1 MSFLSWI
8 VFDEVERQRARRIMA
23 LFEEKES
30 RDELGLGPI
39 RDSIADHLFPGTS
52 TIQTRV
58 RYMLFVPWI
67 YTMVE
72 EMDVSPERLVQAA
85 RNLEINLI
93 DALRAGGEDEGV
105 IGRFAHG
112 QLQRLPSS
120 VYWNGLR
127 SWGIRTFAGSQEAYF
142 TSMPALRRHRLRKRS
157 ASDFPDDAIRNHA
170 PWCADLPCRP
180 DGLLERAEFKLS
192 GDERDFLIDR
202 LVNAQPDSL
211 LTHLAKAGRHA
222 DCDFV
227 WQHPDYT
234 SFPDTARCL
243 IKHAE
248 VFSAVM
254 HGAALLYNLMLAQ
267 RRENEEWIERYRAEL
282 SEWRAMEFDRTAVSR
297 WSLDDFWRCIEHE
310 GHRIRDR
317 ARRFVHRWCE
327 LVDEHGGDIAELPA
341 ARDLVQER
349 ERTLKRSQSRFVNRT
364 VLDKWGGRSGANR
377 LSFRWREA
385 NSHIRDLT
393 DAG

>member
-1 MSFLSWI
+1 
-8 VFDEVERQRARRIMA
+8 MA

-39 RDSIADHLFPGTS
+39 RDSIADHLFPGTT

-58 RYMLFVPWI
+58 RYILFVPWI

-72 EMDVSPERLVQAA
+72 EMDGSPERLVQAA

-93 DALRAGGEDEGV
+93 DALRAGGEEEGV
-105 IGRFAHG
+105 IGRIAHG

-127 SWGIRTFAGSQEAYF
+127 SWDIRTFAGSQEAYF
-142 TSMPALRRHRLRKRS
+142 ASMPALRRHRLRKRS
-157 ASDFPDDAIRNHA
+157 ASDFPDDAIRDYA
-170 PWCADLPCRP
+170 PWCADLPRRP

-202 LVNAQPDSL
+202 LVNAQPNSL
-211 LTHLAKAGRHA
+211 LTHLAKAERHA
-222 DCDFV
+222 VCDFI
-227 WQHPDYT
+227 WEHPDYT
-234 SFPDTARCL
+234 SFPDAARRL

-254 HGAALLYNLMLAQ
+254 HGAALLYNLMLAE
-267 RRENEEWIERYRAEL
+267 RRENEEWIDRYHRGL
-282 SEWRAMEFDRTAVSR
+282 SDWRETEFDPTAVSL
-297 WSLDDFWRCIEHE
+297 WSLDDFWMCIEHE
-310 GHRIRDR
+310 GHRIRGR
-317 ARRFVHRWCE
+317 ARQFVHRWCE
-327 LVDEHGGDIAELPA
+327 LADEYSGEIADLPA
-341 ARDLVQER
+341 ARTLVEER
-349 ERTLKRSQSRFVNRT
+349 ERALKGSQSRFVNRT
-364 VLDKWGGRSGANR
+364 VLDKCGGRSGADR

-385 NSHIRDLT
+385 NSHIQDLT
-393 DAG
+393 GAG

>member
-1 MSFLSWI
+1 
-8 VFDEVERQRARRIMA
+8 MA
-23 LFEEKES
+23 LFEEKDS

-72 EMDVSPERLVQAA
+72 DMDASIERLTHEA
-85 RNLEINLI
+85 RNLEIGLI
-93 DALRAGGEDEGV
+93 DALRAGGEEEGV
-105 IGRFAHG
+105 IGRISHR

-127 SWGIRTFAGSQEAYF
+127 SWGIRTFAGSQETYF
-142 TSMPALRRHRLRKRS
+142 ASIPDLRRRRFRTKQ
-157 ASDFPDDAIRNHA
+157 AADFPDTEGRNHA
-170 PWCADLPCRP
+170 VWCANLPCRP
-180 DGLLERAEFKLS
+180 DDLLERADFKLR

-234 SFPDTARCL
+234 SFPDAARCL

-267 RRENEEWIERYRAEL
+267 RRENEKWIERYRTEL

-297 WSLDDFWRCIEHE
+297 WSLDDFWRCIKHE

-317 ARRFVHRWCE
+317 ARRFVHRWCK
-327 LVDEHGGDIAELPA
+327 LVDEHGGDIAELPT
-341 ARDLVQER
+341 ARALVQER

-364 VLDKWGGRSGANR
+364 VLDKWGGRSGVDR

>member
-1 MSFLSWI
+1 
-8 VFDEVERQRARRIMA
+8 MA
-23 LFEEKES
+23 LFEEKDS

-52 TIQTRV
+52 TIQTRA

-67 YTMVE
+67 YAMVE
-72 EMDVSPERLVQAA
+72 DMDAPAERLMQEA
-85 RNLEINLI
+85 RTLEVNLI

-105 IGRFAHG
+105 IGRFAGG

-142 TSMPALRRHRLRKRS
+142 ASMPALRRHRIRKRS
-157 ASDFPDDAIRNHA
+157 TSDFPDDASRDHA
-170 PWCADLPCRP
+170 PWCAGLPCRP
-180 DGLLERAEFKLS
+180 DDLLERADFMLTGNEA
-192 GDERDFLIDR
+192 DFLIDR
-202 LVNAQPDSL
+202 LVNTQPDSL

-222 DCDFV
+222 ACNFI
-227 WQHPDYT
+227 WEHPDYS
-234 SFPDTARCL
+234 SFPESTRRF
-243 IKHAE
+243 IEHAE

-254 HGAALLYNLMLAQ
+254 HGAALLYNLMLAE
-267 RRENEEWIERYRAEL
+267 RRENEEWIERYRDEL
-282 SEWRAMEFDRTAVSR
+282 SEWRETEFDRTAVSL

-310 GHRIRDR
+310 GHRIRGR
-317 ARRFVHRWCE
+317 ARLFVHRWCE
-327 LVDEHGGDIAELPA
+327 LADEHGGDIAELPA
-341 ARDLVQER
+341 ARSLVQER
-349 ERTLKRSQSRFVNRT
+349 EKTLKRSQSRFVNRT
-364 VLDKWGGRSGANR
+364 VLDNWGGRSGANR

>member
-1 MSFLSWI
+1 MSSLSWI

-23 LFEEKES
+23 LFEEKDS

-72 EMDVSPERLVQAA
+72 DMDASIERLTHEA
-85 RNLEINLI
+85 RNLEIGLI
-93 DALRAGGEDEGV
+93 DALRAGGEEEGV
-105 IGRFAHG
+105 IGRISHR

-127 SWGIRTFAGSQEAYF
+127 SWGIRTFAGAQEAYF
-142 TSMPALRRHRLRKRS
+142 ASIPGLRRHRFRTKQ
-157 ASDFPDDAIRNHA
+157 AADFPDAESRNHA
-170 PWCADLPCRP
+170 AWCANLPCRP
-180 DGLLERAEFKLS
+180 DDLLERADFKLTRS
-192 GDERDFLIDR
+192 ETDFLIDR
-202 LVNAQPDSL
+202 LVNTQPESL
-211 LTHLAKAGRHA
+211 LTHLAKAGRRA
-222 DCDFV
+222 DCNFV
-227 WQHPDYT
+227 WEHPDYT
-234 SFPDTARCL
+234 SLPDATRRL

-267 RRENEEWIERYRAEL
+267 RRENEEWIERYRDEL
-282 SEWRAMEFDRTAVSR
+282 SEWREMEFDRTAVSL
-297 WSLDDFWRCIEHE
+297 WSLDEFWRCIEHQ

-327 LVDEHGGDIAELPA
+327 LADEHGGDIAELPA
-341 ARDLVQER
+341 AHALVQER
-349 ERTLKRSQSRFVNRT
+349 ERALKGSQSRFVNRT
-364 VLDKWGGRSGANR
+364 VLDRWGGRSGADR

-385 NSHIRDLT
+385 NSHVRDLT
-393 DAG
+393 DAD